1 MKIAGELFVV
11 MKMYSKSLFLAGAE
25 GHQSKEDI
33 VRWRTTYGG
42 EFASLGFKVLD
53 PTLGKDIDK
62 IPLDEL
68 VKQDLALV
76 DQSHIVVAY
85 LPRPSDGSLRE
96 IQHAKENKL
105 LVFGFTDNG
114 NAVPQEAR
122 QYLDD
127 WFTEFDN
134 LKRVLGTFL
143 SPLGEYFTT
152 AHTNNV
158 HGTVVLYGYDIHE
171 VAPHHLH
178 RLVDGIE
185 GKVNIYHFCAEKSHI
200 HELAQKLPTI
210 LRLGKVERVHVLTK
224 DGSPHDIQMHTLTE
238 EVAENMDFRGDVQHY
253 VVEKG
258 KLYDVSRKAVR
269 RSRHLSEIEQTLE
282 NAVEKKKVAVIL
294 GSRKDEP
301 AVVNSGLLRL
311 LDNAGVEYE
320 YSIISSDR
328 NADALRDYC
337 QNLGDDVKLI
347 VAVAGLIPNLPI
359 VAKSWTPQIP
369 VISVPLVGEG
379 YEPKDTLLASTSTPG
394 ERPIIVSGIGKNGL
408 EKAGYL
414 VLEMLGIS
422 DERIRKNYLTLQK
435 VKEAEIRVTPK

>member
-1 MKIAGELFVV
+1 MVV
-11 MKMYSKSLFLAGAE
+11 KMYGKSLFLAGAE
-25 GHQSKEDI
+25 GHQSREDI
-33 VRWRTTYGG
+33 VRWRTTYGT
-42 EFASLGFKVLD
+42 EFSNLGFRVLD

-68 VKQDLALV
+68 VAQDLALV
-76 DQSHIVVAY
+76 DKSHIAVVY
-85 LPRPSDGSLRE
+85 LPRSSDGSLRE
-96 IQHAKENKL
+96 IQRAKENKL
-105 LVFGFTDNG
+105 LVFGFTDKG
-114 NAVPQEAR
+114 NIAPQEAR

-127 WFTEFDN
+127 WFTEFDS
-134 LKRVLGTFL
+134 LKQVLGTFL

-158 HGTVVLYGYDIHE
+158 QGSVIIYGHDIHE
-171 VAPHHLH
+171 VAPHHLN
-178 RLVDGIE
+178 RLLVNGTE
-185 GKVNIYHFCAEKSHI
+185 GKTNVYYFCAEKSHI

-210 LRLGKVERVHVLTK
+210 LRLGKVDNVHVLTK
-224 DGSPHDIQMHTLTE
+224 DGSPHDVQMHTLTE
-238 EVAENMDFRGDVQHY
+238 EVAENMNFGGNVRHY

-258 KLYDVSRKAVR
+258 RIYEVSRKTVR

-282 NAVEKKKVAVIL
+282 NVVEKRKVAVIL

-301 AVVNSGLLRL
+301 VVVNSGLLRL
-311 LDNAGVEYE
+311 LEKAGVEYE

-328 NADALRDYC
+328 NPDALQDYC
-337 QNLGDDVKLI
+337 RNLSGDVKVI
-347 VAVAGLIPNLPI
+347 IAVAGLIPNLPI

-369 VISVPLVGEG
+369 IISVPLTGEG
-379 YEPKDTLLASTSTPG
+379 YEPRDTLLASTSTPG

-422 DERIRKNYLTLQK
+422 DENIRKKYLALQK
-435 VKEAEIRVTPK
+435 VKEAEIRVTPN

>member
-1 MKIAGELFVV
+1 
-11 MKMYSKSLFLAGAE
+11 MKMYNKSLFLAGAE
-25 GHQSKEDI
+25 GHQSREDI
-33 VRWRTTYGG
+33 VSWRTTYGG
-42 EFASLGFKVLD
+42 EFASLGFRVLD

-76 DQSHIVVAY
+76 DQSNIVVAY
-85 LPRPSDGSLRE
+85 LPIPSDGSLRE
-96 IQHAKENKL
+96 IQRAKENKL
-105 LVFGFTDNG
+105 LVFGFTDEG
-114 NAVPQEAR
+114 NTVPPEAR
-122 QYLDD
+122 QYVDD
-127 WFTEFDN
+127 WFTESDK
-134 LKRVLGTFL
+134 LKRVLETFL

-158 HGTVVLYGYDIHE
+158 QGTVVLYGYDIHQ
-171 VAPHHLH
+171 VAPHRLH
-178 RLVDGIE
+178 RLVDGID
-185 GKVNIYHFCAEKSHI
+185 GKVNVYYFCAEKSHI

-210 LRLGKVERVHVLTK
+210 LRLGKVTNVSVLTK
-224 DGSPHDIQMHTLTE
+224 DGSPHDVQMHTLTE
-238 EVAENMDFRGDVQHY
+238 EVAENMNFGGTVRHY

-258 KLYDVSRKAVR
+258 KMYDVSRKAVR

-282 NAVEKKKVAVIL
+282 NVIEKRKVAVIL

-337 QNLGDDVKLI
+337 QNLGGDVKLI

-359 VAKSWTPQIP
+359 VTKSWALQTP
-369 VISVPLVGEG
+369 VISVPLIGEG
-379 YEPKDTLLASTSTPG
+379 YEPKDTLLASASTPG

-408 EKAGYL
+408 EKAGNL
-414 VLEMLGIS
+414 ILEILGIS
-422 DERIRKNYLTLQK
+422 DVRIRKKYLALQK
-435 VKEAEIRVTPK
+435 VKEAEIRTTPK

>member
-1 MKIAGELFVV
+1 M
-11 MKMYSKSLFLAGAE
+11 
-25 GHQSKEDI
+25 
-33 VRWRTTYGG
+33 
-42 EFASLGFKVLD
+42 
-53 PTLGKDIDK
+53 
-62 IPLDEL
+62 
-68 VKQDLALV
+68 
-76 DQSHIVVAY
+76 
-85 LPRPSDGSLRE
+85 
-96 IQHAKENKL
+96 
-105 LVFGFTDNG
+105 
-114 NAVPQEAR
+114 
-122 QYLDD
+122 
-127 WFTEFDN
+127 
-134 LKRVLGTFL
+134 
-143 SPLGEYFTT
+143 
-152 AHTNNV
+152 
-158 HGTVVLYGYDIHE
+158 
-171 VAPHHLH
+171 
-178 RLVDGIE
+178 
-185 GKVNIYHFCAEKSHI
+185 
-200 HELAQKLPTI
+200 
-210 LRLGKVERVHVLTK
+210 
-224 DGSPHDIQMHTLTE
+224 
-238 EVAENMDFRGDVQHY
+238 
-253 VVEKG
+253 VEKG
-258 KLYDVSRKAVR
+258 RRYWVSRKAVR

>member
-1 MKIAGELFVV
+1 
-11 MKMYSKSLFLAGAE
+11 MYHKSLFFAGLE
-25 GHQSKEDI
+25 GHQSKEEI
-33 VRWRTTYGG
+33 VRYSTAFGK
-42 EFASLGFKVLD
+42 EFAQLGFNVLD
-53 PTLGKDIDK
+53 PTLGKEVDSV
-62 IPLDEL
+62 PLDEL

-76 DQSHIVVAY
+76 DRSHIAVVY
-85 LPRPSDGSLRE
+85 LPRSSDGSLRE
-96 IQHAKENKL
+96 IQRAKENKV
-105 LVFGFTDNG
+105 LVYGFTDKRNP
-114 NAVPQEAR
+114 APKEAR

-127 WFTEFDN
+127 WFTDFDK
-134 LKRVLGTFL
+134 LKRVLRTFI
-143 SPLGEYFTT
+143 SPLGEYLTT

-158 HGTVVLYGYDIHE
+158 QGTVVLYGYDIHQ

-178 RLVDGIE
+178 RLIDGVE
-185 GKVNIYHFCAEKSHI
+185 GKVNVYPFCAEKSHI

-210 LRLGKVERVHVLTK
+210 LRLGRIDNLHILTK
-224 DGSPHDIQMHTLTE
+224 DGSPHDVQMHTLTE
-238 EVAENMDFRGDVQHY
+238 EVAENMNFGGNVCHY

-258 KLYDVSRKAVR
+258 RMYEVSRKTVR

-282 NAVEKKKVAVIL
+282 NVVGNKKVAVIL

-301 AVVNSGLLRL
+301 TVINSGLLRL
-311 LDNAGVEYE
+311 LENAGVEYE

-328 NADALRDYC
+328 NPNDLRDYC
-337 QNLGDDVKLI
+337 QNLSDDVKVI

-379 YEPKDTLLASTSTPG
+379 YESRDILLASTSTPG

-414 VLEMLGIS
+414 VLEMLGIG
-422 DERIRKNYLTLQK
+422 DGNIKRRYLELQK
-435 VKEAEIRVTPK
+435 VKEAEIKTVPK